1 MESGGCDTTT
11 IRRLT
16 HSCAFRNSLVL
27 LVQNLMLFWN
37 VGGAALSHASFT
49 AYDLDAVEI
58 FAKIKRAWSLPP
70 HCASTMSRLL
80 RCTLHFR
87 CGSLAT
93 GRGKL
98 EVQPCPQ
105 CPR

>member
-37 VGGAALSHASFT
+37 VGGAALSHA
-49 AYDLDAVEI
+49 AVPGLFESVG
-58 FAKIKRAWSLPP
+58 FP
-70 HCASTMSRLL
+70 T
-80 RCTLHFR
+80 
-87 CGSLAT
+87 GS
-93 GRGKL
+93 
-98 EVQPCPQ
+98 E
-105 CPR
+105 